1 MEEERVKTIIN
12 EEVDKVLAAFRR
24 GLHPISEAN
33 LNRII
38 QHGKSGMIV
47 ISANRSDVHSDNPNC
62 DLTPEYE
69 EWLNNNGAEHSEET
83 AERWL
88 KMRNNDAQKALLNNI
103 KDSGLSYTP
112 VYGGYHGEDG
122 VVDLYEPSFIVYSK
136 DKTGEDVPFEYVYNK
151 ALQWCDEFSQE
162 SVYVQAPGEAPVY
175 LDKDGNQSNS
185 SSSKNFKYNRGDE
198 MFYTTTKRKSSNP
211 KRFTADI
218 QFESYYRKGVSSYTE
233 RMRRSQSGEFF
244 LD

>member
-1 MEEERVKTIIN
+1 MEQERVKRIVN
-12 EEVDKVLAAFRR
+12 EEVDKVLNAFRR

-38 QHGKSGMIV
+38 KHGESGMIV

-69 EWLNNNGAEHSEET
+69 EWLNNSGAEHSEET
-83 AERWL
+83 ASMWL
-88 KMRNNDAQKALLNNI
+88 RHRNKEAEKALKNAI
-103 KDSGLSYTP
+103 EGSGLSYTP

-122 VVDLYEPSFIVYSK
+122 VVDSYEPSFIVYAK
-136 DKTGEDVPFEYVYNK
+136 GRNGEDVPFNYVYNK
-151 ALQWCDEFSQE
+151 ALQWCGDFSQE

-185 SSSKNFKYNRGDE
+185 SSSKNFKYNRDKE
-198 MFYTTTKRKSSNP
+198 MFYTTTKRKSTNP
-211 KRFTADI
+211 QRFTADI
-218 QFESYYRKGVSSYTE
+218 QFESYYRKGISSYTD